1 MKLYRGFLVG
11 FCLVLSL
18 AMGAVVPA
26 QGTSTGPDYDSA
38 KKQVLELLKVLK
50 NQDWKRLYDITE
62 FSSLVARGL
71 VDRDAFAK
79 GFASGITKDGKD
91 DTFAKVMASLSEQSA
106 GLVIIEGKSAYVSTT
121 CKIDVS
127 GQKVMLVGIA
137 KLIKV
142 GDAWKWDL
150 TFTDD
155 AEKATSTRTTE
166 LLGQPVTGG

>member
-1 MKLYRGFLVG
+1 M
-11 FCLVLSL
+11 S
-18 AMGAVVPA
+18 AMAPA
-26 QGTSTGPDYDSA
+26 QATSTGTDYDAA

-50 NQDWKRLYDITE
+50 TQDWKRLYDITE
-62 FSSLVARGL
+62 FSPQVAKSV
-71 VDRDAFAK
+71 VDRDTFAK
-79 GFASGITKDGKD
+79 GFASGVTKDGKD

-106 GLVIIEGKSAYVSTT
+106 GLVIIEGRSAYVSTT

-127 GQKVMLVGIA
+127 GQNVVLVGIA

-166 LLGQPVTGG
+166 LLGQPVSTG